1 MKMNSKSVFF
11 IGFFLLNAAV
21 TFGQIRYDESR
32 LQWRLDSHQM
42 TYVIGVNE
50 KKMVQSLYWGPR
62 LSSVS
67 ETSSARA

>member
-21 TFGQIRYDESR
+21 TFRYDESR
-32 LQWRLDSHQM
+32 QIQWRPDSHQM

-62 LSSVS
+62 LSSGS